1 MPEKAVDPSPY
12 AIAAALVRKWEGCR
26 LKAYPDPATGG
37 DPYTI
42 GFGATG
48 PGIRKGVT
56 WTQQQADKRLEQD
69 VTRFV
74 DGVRSMLKRPAT
86 DNQLGAMA
94 SLAYNIGLA
103 RFENS
108 TLLRLF
114 NSGSTAGAAKQFGVW
129 TMAAGQR
136 MQGLVNRRADERRV
150 FEGGEP

>member
-1 MPEKAVDPSPY
+1 MRSNAM
-12 AIAAALVRKWEGCR
+12 AMAASIIRRWEGCR
-26 LKAYPDPATGG
+26 LVAYPDPATGG

-114 NSGSTAGAAKQFGVW
+114 NSGSTDGAAKQFGVW

>member
-1 MPEKAVDPSPY
+1 MDPSPY

-37 DPYTI
+37 APWTI
-42 GFGATG
+42 GYGATG
-48 PGIRKGVT
+48 PGIHKGVT

-69 VTRFV
+69 VTRVV
-74 DGVRSMLKRPAT
+74 DGVRRLLTRAPT

-114 NSGSTAGAAKQFGVW
+114 NSGSTDGAAKQFGVW
-129 TMAAGQR
+129 TLAAGQR

>member
-1 MPEKAVDPSPY
+1 MSAIAV
-12 AIAAALVRKWEGCR
+12 AAALVRKWEGCK
-26 LKAYPDPATGG
+26 LTAYPDPATGG
-37 DPYTI
+37 EPYTI

-69 VTRFV
+69 VARFV

-94 SLAYNIGLA
+94 SLAYNVGLA
-103 RFENS
+103 AFGRS

-114 NSGSTAGAAKQFGVW
+114 NEGKTAAAAQQFGVW
-129 TMAAGQR
+129 TMAAGKR

-150 FEGGEP
+150 FEQ

>member
-1 MPEKAVDPSPY
+1 MDPSPY

-26 LKAYPDPATGG
+26 LTAYPDPATGSA
-37 DPYTI
+37 PYTI

-48 PGIRKGVT
+48 PDIRKGVT

-69 VTRFV
+69 VTRVV
-74 DGVRSMLKRPAT
+74 DGVRRLLTRAPT

>member
-1 MPEKAVDPSPY
+1 MSAYAV
-12 AIAAALVRKWEGCR
+12 AAALARKWEGCR
-26 LKAYPDPATGG
+26 LTAYPDPATGG

>member
-1 MPEKAVDPSPY
+1 MEPSPY

-56 WTQQQADKRLEQD
+56 WTQQQADKRLQQD

-74 DGVRSMLKRPAT
+74 DGVRSVLKRPAT

-94 SLAYNIGLA
+94 SLAYNIGLS

>member
-1 MPEKAVDPSPY
+1 MDPSPY

-26 LKAYPDPATGG
+26 LTAYPDPATGG
-37 DPYTI
+37 APYTI

-48 PGIRKGVT
+48 PDIHKGVT
-56 WTQQQADKRLEQD
+56 WTQQQADERMAAD
-69 VTRFV
+69 VRTFV
-74 DGVRSMLKRPAT
+74 NGVKVLLSRQVTA
-86 DNQLGAMA
+86 NQLGAMA

-103 RFENS
+103 RFETS

>member
-1 MPEKAVDPSPY
+1 MDPSPY

-103 RFENS
+103 RFETS

-114 NSGSTAGAAKQFGVW
+114 NGGSTAGAAKQFGVW
-129 TMAAGQR
+129 TMADGQR

>member
-1 MPEKAVDPSPY
+1 MDPSPY

-37 DPYTI
+37 EPYTI

-48 PGIRKGVT
+48 PGIARGTV

-74 DGVRSMLKRPAT
+74 DGVRSVLKRPAT

-94 SLAYNIGLA
+94 SLAYNVGLA
-103 RFENS
+103 NFGKS

-114 NSGSTAGAAKQFGVW
+114 NAGDITGAAKQFAVW
-129 TMAAGQR
+129 NRAAGKV

-150 FEGGEP
+150 FEVGA

>member
-1 MPEKAVDPSPY
+1 MSAYAV
-12 AIAAALVRKWEGCR
+12 AAALARKWEGCR
-26 LKAYPDPATGG
+26 LTAYPDPATGG

-42 GFGATG
+42 GYGATG

-74 DGVRSMLKRPAT
+74 DGVRSVLKRPAT

-103 RFENS
+103 RFETS

-114 NSGSTAGAAKQFGVW
+114 NGGSTAGAAKQFGVW

>member
-1 MPEKAVDPSPY
+1 MLEKAVDPSPY

-136 MQGLVNRRADERRV
+136 MQGLVNRRADERCV